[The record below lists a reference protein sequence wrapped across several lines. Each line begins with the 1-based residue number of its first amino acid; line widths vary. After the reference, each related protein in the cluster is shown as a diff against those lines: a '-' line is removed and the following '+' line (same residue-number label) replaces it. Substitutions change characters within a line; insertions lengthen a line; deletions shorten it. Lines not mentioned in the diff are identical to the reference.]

1 MVEYSTCLLN
11 CNYSDYSRSICCKIH
26 IRVIRVIS
34 MKLPSKFIKDKLKK
48 WADDLPYPPTESEKK
63 AYSEGLID
71 AAMYWKDKK

>member
-1 MVEYSTCLLN
+1 
-11 CNYSDYSRSICCKIH
+11 
-26 IRVIRVIS
+26 